1 MAEPMVIELNELLSS
16 ESIERL
22 QAEAQRQHLPLP
34 ELVRE
39 AIEDYLD
46 DLEENYEDTPDEKI
60 LSDFAQAW
68 DDAMKGRTRP
78 AREVLA
84 EIRQSMKPHDD
95 QS

>member
-1 MAEPMVIELNELLSS
+1 MTEPMTIELNGLLSA
-16 ESIERL
+16 ESMERL
-22 QAEAQRQHLPLP
+22 QAEAERQHLPLP

-39 AIEDYLD
+39 AIEGYLD
-46 DLEENYEDTPDEKI
+46 ELDTDYEDTPDEKI
-60 LSDFAQAW
+60 VSDFAQAW

-84 EIRQSMKPHDD
+84 EVRKSMKSNDD